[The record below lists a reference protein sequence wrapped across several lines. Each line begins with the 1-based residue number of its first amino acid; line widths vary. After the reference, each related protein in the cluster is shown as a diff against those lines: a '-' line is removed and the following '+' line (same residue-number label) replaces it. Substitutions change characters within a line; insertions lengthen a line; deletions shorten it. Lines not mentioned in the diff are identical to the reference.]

1 MKIPYVDLKAQY
13 LSLKTEMDLKI
24 KSIIENTAFIGGDE
38 LKNLSVN
45 FAKLYGADYFVP
57 LANGTDALYIA
68 MKMMGIGHGDEVI
81 TTASSWIS
89 TSETISQTGAKPVF
103 VDIDD
108 FFTIDSNL
116 IKDKITKNT
125 KAIIPVH
132 LYGQMADMS
141 SIMVIANKYK
151 LRVIEDCAQSH
162 FSELDGRRAGLVG
175 DVGTFSFYPGKN
187 LGAYGDAG
195 GLVTNNSDLAMKI
208 KRFANHGSL
217 IKHHHEVEGMNSRMD
232 SLQAGVLNVKL
243 PHILKWTDDRIRVAN
258 RYFNGLKGLDY
269 IELPKVRPNSKHSF
283 HVFGIKLKNRDDL
296 KAYLEK
302 NGISCQIHYPKAMP
316 FMPAYKYLGAL
327 QSDYPNAYSLQNQEL
342 SLPIYPEMKDN
353 QIDYIVEKIKNF
365 TKI

>member
-1 MKIPYVDLKAQY
+1 MKVPYVDLKAQY
-13 LSLKTEMDLKI
+13 LSLKSEMDLKI
-24 KSIIENTAFIGGDE
+24 KSIIEKTAFIGGEE
-38 LKNLSVN
+38 LKNFSVN
-45 FAKLYGADYFVP
+45 FAELYGADYFVP

-68 MKMMGIGHGDEVI
+68 MKMMGIGQGDEVI

-89 TSETISQTGAKPVF
+89 TSETISQTGAKAIF

-108 FFTIDSNL
+108 FFTIDSSL
-116 IKDKITKNT
+116 IENKITNKT

-141 SIMVIANKYK
+141 SIMFIANKYK

-162 FSELDGRRAGLVG
+162 FSEIYGKRAGLFG

-195 GLVTNNSDLAMKI
+195 GLVTNNSELAMKI

-217 IKHHHEVEGMNSRMD
+217 KKHHHEVEGMNSRMD
-232 SLQAGVLNVKL
+232 SLQAGILNIKL
-243 PHILKWTDDRIRVAN
+243 PYILNWTDDRISVAN
-258 RYFNGLKGLDY
+258 RYFNGLKGVDY

-283 HVFGIKLKNRDDL
+283 HVFGIKLKNRDAL
-296 KAYLEK
+296 KDFLEK

-316 FMPAYKYLGAL
+316 FMPAYKHLGAL
-327 QSDYPNAYSLQNQEL
+327 QGDYPNAYSLQNQEL
-342 SLPIYPEMKDN
+342 SLPIYPEMTTD
-353 QIDYIVEKIKNF
+353 QIDYVVEKIKIF
-365 TKI
+365 FK

>member
-1 MKIPYVDLKAQY
+1 
-13 LSLKTEMDLKI
+13 
-24 KSIIENTAFIGGDE
+24 
-38 LKNLSVN
+38 
-45 FAKLYGADYFVP
+45 
-57 LANGTDALYIA
+57 
-68 MKMMGIGHGDEVI
+68 
-81 TTASSWIS
+81 
-89 TSETISQTGAKPVF
+89 
-103 VDIDD
+103 
-108 FFTIDSNL
+108 
-116 IKDKITKNT
+116 
-125 KAIIPVH
+125 
-132 LYGQMADMS
+132 
-141 SIMVIANKYK
+141 
-151 LRVIEDCAQSH
+151 
-162 FSELDGRRAGLVG
+162 
-175 DVGTFSFYPGKN
+175 
-187 LGAYGDAG
+187 
-195 GLVTNNSDLAMKI
+195 
-208 KRFANHGSL
+208 
-217 IKHHHEVEGMNSRMD
+217 MD
-232 SLQAGVLNVKL
+232 SLQAGVLNIKL

>member
-1 MKIPYVDLKAQY
+1 MKVPYVDLKAQY
-13 LSLKTEMDLKI
+13 LSLKSEMDLKI
-24 KSIIENTAFIGGDE
+24 KSIIEKTAFIGGEE
-38 LKNLSVN
+38 LKNFSVN
-45 FAKLYGADYFVP
+45 FAELYGADYFVP

-68 MKMMGIGHGDEVI
+68 MKMMGIGQGDEVI

-89 TSETISQTGAKPVF
+89 TSETISQTGAKAVF

-108 FFTIDSNL
+108 FFTIDSSL
-116 IKDKITKNT
+116 IENKITNKT

-162 FSELDGRRAGLVG
+162 FSEIDGKRAGLFG

-195 GLVTNNSDLAMKI
+195 GLVTNNSELAMKI

-217 IKHHHEVEGMNSRMD
+217 KKHHHEVEGMNSRMD
-232 SLQAGVLNVKL
+232 SLQAGILNIKL
-243 PHILKWTDDRIRVAN
+243 PYILNWTDDRIRVAN
-258 RYFNGLKGLDY
+258 RYFNGLKGVDY

-283 HVFGIKLKNRDDL
+283 HVFGIKLKNRDAL
-296 KAYLEK
+296 KDFLEK

-316 FMPAYKYLGAL
+316 FMPAYKHLGAL
-327 QSDYPNAYSLQNQEL
+327 QGDYPNAHSLQNQEL
-342 SLPIYPEMKDN
+342 SLPIYPEMTTD
-353 QIDYIVEKIKNF
+353 QIDYVVDKIKTF
-365 TKI
+365 FK